1 MLGLYIHIPF
11 CRHICHY
18 CDFYKMVAS
27 DSFKSKYIKLLL
39 EEMKIKKLSNYQFDT
54 LYIGGGTPSA
64 LNLDDLKILFNYL
77 DKNINLASLSD
88 FVEESPTFAFSA
100 RASSI
105 PTMLSPSAES
115 SR

>member
-39 EEMKIKKLSNYQFDT
+39 EEMKFKKLSNYQFDT
-54 LYIGGGTPSA
+54 RS
-64 LNLDDLKILFNYL
+64 
-77 DKNINLASLSD
+77 
-88 FVEESPTFAFSA
+88 EE
-100 RASSI
+100 R
-105 PTMLSPSAES
+105 
-115 SR
+115 R